1 MVKDIVISLLPNK
14 PANGCCHTGN
24 SFLSLLWEAL
34 QCIRAQLMRASQ
46 ESGSTLNQTTQH
58 VSTHTRI
65 AYVLHFYCR
74 WEFLA
79 DLALL
84 GPSVTSPMK
93 VVTCCKKISISPP
106 PKMFNFRLDVQI
118 PDRFPNIG
126 GWEKEEE
133 GFTILFLFM
142 GVQANFVT
150 RFNQVDPFGEK
161 CQTSLSSWLPWANG
175 MAF

>member
-1 MVKDIVISLLPNK
+1 MLH
-14 PANGCCHTGN
+14 ARN
-24 SFLSLLWEAL
+24 SFLCLLWEAL
-34 QCIRAQLMRASQ
+34 QYISHPMHSTTDVSF
-46 ESGSTLNQTTQH
+46 SGSTLKFISQPN
-58 VSTHTRI
+58 HT
-65 AYVLHFYCR
+65 AYVNSHQNCICSTLLLSLGISGNLCR
-74 WEFLA
+74 FGT
-79 DLALL
+79 LL
-84 GPSVTSPMK
+84 GPSITSPMK

-175 MAF
+175 IAF